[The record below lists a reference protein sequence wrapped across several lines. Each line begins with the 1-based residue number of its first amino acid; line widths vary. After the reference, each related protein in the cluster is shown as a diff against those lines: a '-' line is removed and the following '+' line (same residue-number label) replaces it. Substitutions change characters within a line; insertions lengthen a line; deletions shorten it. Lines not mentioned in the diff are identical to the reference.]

1 MRIQMPEA
9 VLANRPAVFDGTG
22 MAPREHFD
30 AWHDAVNTAFVPL
43 DATPRNV
50 DEFRGRLINQNLGGI
65 QLCEVAGTSLQV
77 SRTARTI
84 TQNDPGI
91 VKLGL
96 QLRGYCVVAQDGR
109 EAALTPGDFALYD
122 TTRPYDLYF
131 DDTFRMLVLML
142 PADRLNIS
150 KPALEKVT
158 ASRVSGRQGLGAL
171 TSSLLTAMD
180 TQLNDEGTALTF
192 EASEALV
199 QLISATFLQTLAP
212 DAPHRDVILLKVKQY
227 IHSRLGD
234 QTLTVAGI
242 AAANLIS
249 VRYLQKLFAD
259 HEETVSGW
267 IRQQRLQNC
276 RQELADPALSNRPI
290 AAVGLRWGFSDAA
303 SFTRTFKNAYGY
315 TPGEFRY
322 SYKPATE
329 GRHETLSVTPSDGRY
344 Q

>member
-1 MRIQMPEA
+1 MSEA
-9 VLANRPAVFDGTG
+9 VFAGRPAVFDGAG
-22 MAPREHFD
+22 LAQRDQFD
-30 AWHDAVNTAFVPL
+30 AWREAVNTAFVPL

-50 DEFRGRLINQNLGGI
+50 DEFRGRLISQDLGGM

-77 SRTARTI
+77 SRTSRTI
-84 TQNDPGI
+84 AQNDPGS

-142 PADRLNIS
+142 PAERLSIAT
-150 KPALEKVT
+150 PALEKIT

-171 TSSLLTAMD
+171 TSSLLTTMD
-180 TQLNDEGTALTF
+180 AQLHAGGTCVNF

-199 QLISATFLQTLAP
+199 QLISATLQQTLTPAAPHSDQRGVVFLQ
-212 DAPHRDVILLKVKQY
+212 VKQY
-227 IHSRLGD
+227 IQSRLGD
-234 QTLTVAGI
+234 QGLTVAGI
-242 AAANLIS
+242 AAANHIS
-249 VRYLQKLFAD
+249 VRYLQKLFSD

-267 IRQQRLQNC
+267 IRKQRLRNC
-276 RQELADPALSNRPI
+276 RQELADPALSGRPI
-290 AAVGLRWGFSDAA
+290 ASVGFKWGFSDAA
-303 SFTRTFKNAYGY
+303 SFTRTFKNTYGY

-322 SYKPATE
+322 SYNPAAE
-329 GRHETLSVTPSDGRY
+329 GDPEILAVTLEDKQR
-344 Q
+344 

>member
-1 MRIQMPEA
+1 MSEA
-9 VLANRPAVFDGTG
+9 VLAKRPAIFDGTG
-22 MAPREHFD
+22 MAPREQFD
-30 AWHDAVNTAFVPL
+30 AWREAINTAFVPL

-50 DEFRGRLINQNLGGI
+50 DEFRGRLIHQDLGGI
-65 QLCEVAGTSLQV
+65 QLCDVAGTSLQV
-77 SRTARTI
+77 NRTARTI
-84 TQNDPGI
+84 AQNDPGVI
-91 VKLGL
+91 KLGL
-96 QLRGYCVVAQDGR
+96 QLRGYCVVSQDGR

-131 DDTFRMLVLML
+131 DETFRMLVLML
-142 PADRLNIS
+142 PADRLNLS
-150 KPALEKVT
+150 KTALEKVT
-158 ASRVSGRQGLGAL
+158 ASRISGRHGLGAL

-180 TQLNDEGTALTF
+180 TQLHGDGTPVNF
-192 EASEALV
+192 EATEALV
-199 QLISATFLQTLAP
+199 QLISATFLHTLSP
-212 DAPHRDVILLKVKQY
+212 DAPTTPHRDVVLLQVKQY

-242 AAANLIS
+242 AAANHIS
-249 VRYLQKLFAD
+249 VRYLQKLFSD

-276 RQELADPALSNRPI
+276 RLELADPTLSNRPI
-290 AAVGLRWGFSDAA
+290 SSVGLKWGFSDAA

-329 GRHETLSVTPSDGRY
+329 GSHEALLVTPSTGPF